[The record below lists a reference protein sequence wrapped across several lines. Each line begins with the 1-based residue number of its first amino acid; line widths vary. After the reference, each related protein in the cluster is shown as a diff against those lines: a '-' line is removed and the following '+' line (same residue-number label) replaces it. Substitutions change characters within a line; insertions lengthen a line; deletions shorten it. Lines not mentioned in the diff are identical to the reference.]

1 MGSPLFSEWLSYSQY
16 KQANSPVAIEKSGFN
31 SEKDY
36 LPLKKKSLHIW
47 LISVILTLSML
58 VGLLLFSRRKSRRG
72 KQGVAADNQGEG
84 GTPRAPFG
92 VMGLSKAEVSA
103 RQVDFDLEAE
113 QLEEDRQFR
122 RKAIRQSLSAT
133 YNIDMF
139 GIAVIQYLLDNALGA
154 LGTMAL
160 VLLSLIL
167 NVFQQMYTKK
177 RLNRIL
183 KDLRPQA
190 NVIREGRMQS
200 VDPTQIV
207 EGDNL
212 VIGEGDEFLVN
223 GKLIG
228 DYPVSVER
236 ASDVDHRPV
245 TLGPGDEVAAGSYCL
260 QGRTIYEALEP
271 GIHRFREAPGRQLH
285 LLLEELTPFQRFMKI
300 ILHSLFGLALFFGMW
315 LLLDAWN
322 IGAIV
327 VSPTYRDSF
336 SIIFGIAPTS
346 LFFILIVT
354 YSVGTL
360 RIAYTGA
367 LVYNAKSVEVMAN
380 ADTLCISKES
390 LISNL
395 HINLELIESAALEE
409 PLSESLVRRVL
420 GDFIHS
426 MPVINATD
434 EILSQA
440 LPGRSHA
447 AKELAP
453 MLFLEGW
460 HGGTFDE
467 PDLRGTYILGLPEAV
482 EKNLVLDWGD
492 ITREIESG
500 IDRAQRKFRRWFESL
515 VKDHEMQDGPET
527 DPALLDNVVPERV
540 EAKPTLKQRLAKI
553 VDKVLSPI
561 EDQTYLERES
571 WDMDEGIRLVF
582 AYLPEPVSIYDQ
594 EVRPQ
599 IPDTLIPLANL
610 YISKVV
616 HPEAENSIRAL
627 IDTGLEVRVL
637 SSEPPKNALSTALEM
652 GFPREDLSMISGQEL
667 ADLDEKAFDQKVF
680 ETSLFGDLMPSQKAA
695 VIESLRTRREGVIMV
710 SSDTADV
717 PAMRQANLR
726 VALRNS
732 AQAALKLSD
741 IVLLEDSLSA
751 LPHVML
757 TGQRLVNGILDVLR
771 LYLSQ
776 TIAQLLLI
784 LFYLFLGLPDFPMH
798 PSQTGAVSFF
808 AIVVP
813 TIFLGVWAASGRID
827 NKVIR
832 YRLAHFILPSAL
844 TTALLAWGV
853 YIFFINR
860 TQNKEYAELAVT
872 YAWLMAGWLRVLFIQ
887 PPTAFW
893 VGGAPLRG
901 DRRVIWVLLS
911 SVLLFAVAISI
922 PLLQSLFQ
930 TVWLPSLLDYLWIAL
945 AVSVWALVTRSLW
958 RWNWLMELFRK
969 I

>member
-1 MGSPLFSEWLSYSQY
+1 
-16 KQANSPVAIEKSGFN
+16 
-31 SEKDY
+31 
-36 LPLKKKSLHIW
+36 
-47 LISVILTLSML
+47 ML
-58 VGLLLFSRRKSRRG
+58 VFSMTVGFLLFSRRKNRTG
-72 KQGVAADNQGEG
+72 KPGVAADNEGEQ
-84 GTPRAPFG
+84 GTPRSPFG
-92 VMGLSKAEVSA
+92 VMGLSKAEVAA

-113 QLEEDRQFR
+113 QREEDRQFR

-139 GIAVIQYLLDNALGA
+139 GIAIVQYVLDNALGA

-160 VLLSLIL
+160 VLVNLIL
-167 NVFQQMYTKK
+167 NVFQQMYTKR
-177 RLNRIL
+177 RLNHIL
-183 KDLRPQA
+183 RDLRPQA
-190 NVIREGRMQS
+190 NVIRDGRMQS
-200 VDPTQIV
+200 IDPTQIV
-207 EGDNL
+207 EGDYL
-212 VIGEGDEFLVN
+212 VIAEGDEFLVN

-228 DYPVSVER
+228 DYPVSVEM
-236 ASDVDHRPV
+236 ASDVSQRPV
-245 TLGPGDEVAAGSYCL
+245 TLGLSDEVGAGSYCL

-300 ILHSLFGLALFFGMW
+300 ILHSLFGLALFFGVW
-315 LLLDAWN
+315 LLLDAWS
-322 IGAIV
+322 IGAVV
-327 VSPTYRDSF
+327 VSPAYREAF

-346 LFFILIVT
+346 LFFILIIT
-354 YSVGTL
+354 YGVGTL

-395 HINLELIESAALEE
+395 QINLDLIESAALEE

-420 GDFIHS
+420 GDFIQS
-426 MPVINATD
+426 MPVINAAD
-434 EILSQA
+434 EILAQA

-447 AKELAP
+447 AIELAP

-460 HGGTFDE
+460 HGGTFNE
-467 PDLRGTYILGLPEAV
+467 PDLRGTYVLGLPEVV
-482 EKNLVLDWGD
+482 EKNLVLEWGD
-492 ITREIESG
+492 IPREIDSSN
-500 IDRAQRKFRRWFESL
+500 DRAQSNFRRWFENL
-515 VKDHEMQDGPET
+515 FNDHEIQDGSET
-527 DPALLDNVVPERV
+527 GPPLLDNEAAERV
-540 EAKPTLKQRLAKI
+540 ESKPTFRQRLVKI

-561 EDQTYLERES
+561 EDQPYIERES
-571 WDMDEGIRLVF
+571 QDTDGGIHLIF
-582 AYLPEPVSIYDQ
+582 AYRPEPVEVFDQ
-594 EVRPQ
+594 QKRPR
-599 IPDTLIPLANL
+599 IPDALIPLANL
-610 YISKVV
+610 HISRVV

-627 IDTGLEVRVL
+627 IDTGLNVKVL
-637 SSEPPKNALSTALEM
+637 SSEPPQNALSTALEM
-652 GFPREDLSMISGQEL
+652 GFPRENLSIISGEEL
-667 ADLDEKAFDQKVF
+667 ADLDEGAFDQKVL
-680 ETSLFGDLMPSQKAA
+680 ETQLFGDLMPSQKAA
-695 VIESLRTRREGVIMV
+695 VIESLRSRREGVIMV
-710 SSDTADV
+710 GSDTVDV

-732 AQAALKLSD
+732 AQATLKLSD

-751 LPHVML
+751 LPRVML

-784 LFYLFLGLPDFPMH
+784 LFYLFLGLPEFPMH

-808 AIVVP
+808 AVTLP

-844 TTALLAWGV
+844 TTAFLAWGV
-853 YIFFINR
+853 YIFFLNR
-860 TQNKEYAELAVT
+860 TQDREYAELAVT

-887 PPTAFW
+887 PPTDFW
-893 VGGAPLRG
+893 VGGAQLRG
-901 DRRVIWVLLS
+901 DRRVIWVLVS
-911 SVLLFAVAISI
+911 SILLFAVAMSI
-922 PLLQSLFQ
+922 PLLQELFR
-930 TVWLPSLLDYLWIAL
+930 TIWLPSLQDYLWVGL
-945 AVSVWALVTRSLW
+945 AVAIWALVTRTLW
-958 RWNWLMELFRK
+958 RWNWLRDLFHK